1 MATFHQ
7 LAMRF
12 SEPQSRVITA
22 AQARALG
29 ISSSWLSRQIQAGH
43 WQRLYQGVYVTHSGP
58 LSWFARAHAALLISQ
73 PNAYLS
79 HESAWFLAKMQPSPP
94 RLITVSINRDYAL
107 RSRPGVKFFRRSFTP
122 AVTGRLLHT
131 VPEETVLDLIAQTRD
146 RLEVIG
152 KLTEGMRGGMHPN
165 RVLAALSR
173 RGRYRHRALVSN
185 VLSEIEAGVE
195 SPLEHLYD
203 DLERAHGLP
212 QSRKQKSER
221 VDGRWIRADRVFE
234 GYWIRV
240 ELDGQLAHPNGRT
253 NLDTWR
259 DNAVMVKHGSIT
271 LRYRWHHIVGK
282 RCETAGQIAAALR
295 SRGWR
300 GTPKRCGPNCRIMSY
315 QVA

>member
-107 RSRPGVKFFRRSFTP
+107 RSRPGVKFFRRSLRQPSQGAFCTP
-122 AVTGRLLHT
+122 CR
-131 VPEETVLDLIAQTRD
+131 R
-146 RLEVIG
+146 
-152 KLTEGMRGGMHPN
+152 KLCST
-165 RVLAALSR
+165 
-173 RGRYRHRALVSN
+173 
-185 VLSEIEAGVE
+185 
-195 SPLEHLYD
+195 
-203 DLERAHGLP
+203 
-212 QSRKQKSER
+212 
-221 VDGRWIRADRVFE
+221 
-234 GYWIRV
+234 
-240 ELDGQLAHPNGRT
+240 
-253 NLDTWR
+253 
-259 DNAVMVKHGSIT
+259 
-271 LRYRWHHIVGK
+271 
-282 RCETAGQIAAALR
+282 
-295 SRGWR
+295 
-300 GTPKRCGPNCRIMSY
+300 
-315 QVA
+315 